1 MYNMATVPRR
11 GNFTRRKRRFS
22 YIGKYEPSDRPMTLG
37 DETEDYSSAD
47 EIELPED
54 PRQVAED
61 ATREDEL
68 RAILE
73 KTMREAKENEAT
85 RKTVKV
91 RIIDRKK
98 ALGEYIANAVK
109 PGAKVTFQFKRRGES
124 GGRSKKYTKKQVKA
138 HGKHKQNKHTKRQP
152 KRRD

>member
-1 MYNMATVPRR
+1 
-11 GNFTRRKRRFS
+11 
-22 YIGKYEPSDRPMTLG
+22 MTLG

>member
-1 MYNMATVPRR
+1 MATVPRR

-73 KTMREAKENEAT
+73 KTIRQAKENEAT
-85 RKTVKV
+85 RKTAKV

>member
-1 MYNMATVPRR
+1 MATVPRR

>member
-1 MYNMATVPRR
+1 
-11 GNFTRRKRRFS
+11 
-22 YIGKYEPSDRPMTLG
+22 MTPG

-73 KTMREAKENEAT
+73 KTIRQAKENEAR

-91 RIIDRKK
+91 SVVDRRE
-98 ALGEYIANAVK
+98 ALARHIANVVS
-109 PGAKVTFQFKRRGES
+109 PGKKVTIKLKRRGES
-124 GGRSKKYTKKQVKA
+124 GGGGRSKKYTKKQVK
-138 HGKHKQNKHTKRQP
+138 GDRKHKKNTGT
-152 KRRD
+152 RRKPVH